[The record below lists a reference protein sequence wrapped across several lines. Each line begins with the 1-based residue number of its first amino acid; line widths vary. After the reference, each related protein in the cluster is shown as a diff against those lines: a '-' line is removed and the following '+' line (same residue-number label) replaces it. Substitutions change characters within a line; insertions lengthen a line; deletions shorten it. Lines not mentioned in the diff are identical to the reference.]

1 MIGCYSS
8 CCIALFL
15 AGVCLSL
22 FGVEVQA
29 ADEQILWPSETVKP
43 VQTDGRKAFH
53 LMTGPGD
60 MNVSFSDVKDSDDYV
75 HIDLGPLNVTP
86 YADGGYVEIE
96 AETTEPILRLC
107 PVVTDPK
114 QFWDERQIIEGGA
127 LMKKGRQTYRFYLDV
142 LSKNRPSAGKDH
154 FYLFLQDLGGGAR
167 GKAEVKI
174 SRVALHPAEPG
185 WEVAKRT
192 AYAGQY
198 AWPKMEDIED
208 AYYEDFSRAVIWK
221 QVDSDPFLQ
230 RLSLDGAWTR
240 KDFGEKTWDPGFLRD
255 GQFARDDLKDKEGWK
270 EVQVPEP
277 MEPDQVGGHAW
288 YRKEFT
294 LPRDFPKGR
303 VFLRF
308 DDLADDA
315 AIYLNGKRIGTQAS
329 TEKRLDWVVENGA
342 RSLQG
347 KPVKE
352 TVTWQHFDRC
362 AIPFPFDAAAI
373 PSDTNRLILPI
384 YSGEYAWPYAYDV
397 TSALLPGR
405 NTLAVRIYGNP
416 MRGWWIF
423 RHRDEDR
430 SAKNIFGILGNVT
443 LAGIGNPQI
452 KSFTRVPAASVN
464 DQGVAVHGLQ
474 CDLEPSSTAR
484 KVEFTCGGQ
493 RKTVDVAGSETR
505 AAAEFPVEAR
515 FADHRASATVVGSV
529 GEVLDQQSFVF
540 NGALVDIKDGQLR
553 LNGEPFLVRGI
564 NANPG
569 VEWEND
575 RSLTRREFQRLLRQ
589 YQQIGLNA
597 IRIEGVE
604 MWQME
609 EAFHHGMMV
618 VPVTAAG
625 SCNWSISALG
635 NLLTPDFQLACDRQ
649 RVLAALLNEAPNLLL
664 WNGGNEIHHT
674 PGYVDKPLIQEYLKK
689 IEAAFKETDPS
700 RRMVTYAN
708 LDSWAKNWFFF
719 DGQEVLG
726 WNIYERPPVFEQQ
739 WKEISSQAGGR
750 PIVFTEW
757 GTFNGVKDRAGHL
770 DEWEDAIR
778 KKWSLISS
786 EPQSAGGFFFP
797 FHGEMEDRRGREFM
811 QALLLPFVIQRE
823 EGHLVITN
831 RDRAAMR
838 DVSLVVVNGPDV
850 SRGDFVTEIK
860 PGATVKIPL
869 AAEAAGTIELRY
881 DTHRGLK
888 HFYTQQL

>member
-1 MIGCYSS
+1 MIDYCSFRR
-8 CCIALFL
+8 IALFL
-15 AGVCLSL
+15 AGACVSL
-22 FGVEVQA
+22 LGTQVRA

-43 VQTDGRKAFH
+43 VQTDGKKAFQ
-53 LMTGPGD
+53 LKTEPGG
-60 MNVSFSDVKDSDDYV
+60 MKVSFSDGKDSDDYI
-75 HIDLGPLNVTP
+75 HIDLGPLNLTP

-96 AETTEPILRLC
+96 AEATESILRLC
-107 PVVTDPK
+107 PVVSDPGK
-114 QFWDERQIIEGGA
+114 FWDERQIVEGGA

-142 LSKNRPSAGKDH
+142 LSKDRPTASKDH
-154 FYLFLQDLGGGAR
+154 LYVFLQDLGGSAR
-167 GKAEVKI
+167 GNAEVKI
-174 SRVALHPAEPG
+174 TKVALHPMEPG
-185 WEVAKRT
+185 WEAAKRA

-198 AWPKMEDIED
+198 AWPEMEHIED
-208 AYYEDFSRAVIWK
+208 AYYEDFSKAVIWK
-221 QVDSDPFLQ
+221 QVATDPFQQ
-230 RLSLDGAWTR
+230 RLSLNGMWTR
-240 KDFGEKTWDPGFLRD
+240 KDFGERTWDQGFLRD
-255 GQFARDDLKDKEGWK
+255 SRFSQDDLKETGGWK

-277 MEPDQVGGHAW
+277 MEPDQVGGHVW
-288 YRKEFT
+288 YRREFT
-294 LPRDFPKGR
+294 LPKDFPKGR

-308 DDLADDA
+308 DDIADEA
-315 AIYLNGKRIGTQAS
+315 VIYLNGKRIGTQAS

-362 AIPFPFDAAAI
+362 SIPFPFDAAAI

-384 YSGEYAWPYAYDV
+384 YSGKYVWPYAYDV

-405 NTLAVRIYGNP
+405 NTLAVRTYGNP

-430 SAKNIFGILGNVT
+430 AAKNIFGILGNVT
-443 LAGIGNPQI
+443 LAGIANPQI
-452 KSFTRVPAASVN
+452 KRFTRVPATAVN
-464 DQGVAVHGLQ
+464 DQGLAVHGLQ

-484 KVEFTCGGQ
+484 KVEFTCGDQ
-493 RKTVDVAGSETR
+493 RKTVDVAAQETR
-505 AAAEFPVEAR
+505 AVAEFPVEAR
-515 FADHRASATVVGSV
+515 FADHRVTATVAESA
-529 GEVLDQQSFVF
+529 GEVLDQQSFSF
-540 NGALVDIKDGQLR
+540 NGAVADIKDGQLR

-564 NANPG
+564 NSNPG
-569 VEWEND
+569 VEWAND

-589 YQQIGLNA
+589 YQQLGLNA

-635 NLLTPDFQLACDRQ
+635 NLLNPDFQFACDRQ
-649 RVLAALLNEAPNLLL
+649 KVLAVLLNEAPNLLL

-674 PGYVDKPLIQEYLKK
+674 PGYVDKPLIQEYLRK
-689 IEAAFKETDPS
+689 IERAFQETDPS

-708 LDSWAKNWFFF
+708 LDTWAKNWFFF

-739 WKEISSQAGGR
+739 WKEISAQAGGR
-750 PIVFTEW
+750 PIIFTEW
-757 GTFNGVKDRAGHL
+757 GTLNGVKDRVGHL

-797 FHGEMEDRRGREFM
+797 FHGEMEDQRGLEFM
-811 QALLLPFVIQRE
+811 RALLLPFVIQRE
-823 EGHLVITN
+823 ERSLVVTN

-838 DVSLVVVNGPDV
+838 DVNLLVVNGTDV
-850 SRGDFVTEIK
+850 SRGGGVAEIK
-860 PGATVKIPL
+860 PGETVKIPL
-869 AAEAAGTIELRY
+869 AADAKGTIELRY